1 MTFRILFCSLL
12 LSVVAAPAMAGSSDR
27 GDAWGVRASDHDYAS
42 HRQRLHNRMDND
54 RASSRNDRNSD
65 SAWRAGDSEEAS
77 KRRHAASNKKRAK
90 KGSAANNAAP
100 SARRLN
106 D

>member
-1 MTFRILFCSLL
+1 MFARLLICTAILTLCAL
-12 LSVVAAPAMAGSSDR
+12 PAMAEPSSR

-90 KGSAANNAAP
+90 KGSSANNAAP